1 MILEV
6 GYLILLRY
14 QFLVNMFSGNA
25 SVNGAYNY
33 NESTGLHSYLIVIF
47 SNGYNNDSS
56 IVMQGEDYRLS
67 SVASTSY
74 YTSCHAI
81 FSTTDFILKEIS
93 SVGYS
98 GFTVKKVYG
107 IH

>member
-1 MILEV
+1 
-6 GYLILLRY
+6 
-14 QFLVNMFSGNA
+14 MFNGNA
-25 SVNGAYNY
+25 NVNGTYKYNVAAG
-33 NESTGLHSYLIVIF
+33 SHSYLIVIF

-74 YTSCHAI
+74 YTSCHAV

>member
-1 MILEV
+1 MYS
-6 GYLILLRY
+6 GD
-14 QFLVNMFSGNA
+14 NSSGNCT
-25 SVNGAYNY
+25 YNY
-33 NESTGLHSYLIVIF
+33 NKSTGLHSYLIVIF
-47 SNGYNNDSS
+47 TNGYNNNSS
-56 IVMQGEDYRLS
+56 IIMQGENYRLS

-74 YTSCHAI
+74 YTSCHAV